1 MKSLNKLAGIKNKTV
16 ILRADFNVP
25 IIDDKIIDSFR
36 IDATLPTI
44 DYLLKKGANI
54 IILAHLGDDGKK
66 SLAPIARY
74 LNKKKYKGYF
84 EKSDNP
90 EIIRDSANR
99 LCNGEIL
106 LVENI
111 RRFAGEKENKKDF
124 AVFLASLGIAFVND
138 AFAVSHRNH
147 ASVIGIPKLL
157 PSYAGIQ
164 MEKEIK
170 MLGKIL
176 KPKHPFLFILGGA
189 KFETKLPLLK
199 KYLNIADAVF
209 VGGALANTLL
219 KERGYEIGKSLN
231 EDDIKGLKQL
241 VKNPKLL
248 LPMDVVVERGKTS
261 LKKLN
266 TVGIEEVE
274 KKDTII
280 DVGTETLT
288 RLIPLINS
296 AKLIVFNGP
305 IGKIEDGTKDLL
317 KLLAKSKAE
326 VIIGG
331 GDTDEVINELKM
343 RDKFTFVST
352 GGGATLEFLA
362 HGTLPGIKAL
372 KLALGKA

>member
-1 MKSLNKLAGIKNKTV
+1 M
-16 ILRADFNVP
+16 
-25 IIDDKIIDSFR
+25 
-36 IDATLPTI
+36 
-44 DYLLKKGANI
+44 
-54 IILAHLGDDGKK
+54 
-66 SLAPIARY
+66 
-74 LNKKKYKGYF
+74 
-84 EKSDNP
+84 
-90 EIIRDSANR
+90 
-99 LCNGEIL
+99 
-106 LVENI
+106 
-111 RRFAGEKENKKDF
+111 
-124 AVFLASLGIAFVND
+124 FLSSLGVAFVND
-138 AFAVSHRNH
+138 AFAVSHRPH
-147 ASVIGIPKLL
+147 ASVIGIPKYL

-170 MLGKIL
+170 MLSGVL

-219 KERGYEIGKSLN
+219 KERGFEIGKSLN
-231 EDDIKGLKQL
+231 EDNIKGLKSL

-248 LPMDVVVERGKTS
+248 LPMDVVVQQGKTS
-261 LKKLN
+261 L
-266 TVGIEEVE
+266 TIGVEEVG
-274 KKDTII
+274 KKDKII

-288 RLIPLINS
+288 RLIPLIND

-305 IGKIEDGTKDLL
+305 IGKIDDDTKDLL

-331 GDTDEVINELKM
+331 GDTDEIINDLKM

-362 HGTLPGIKAL
+362 NGTLPGIKIL
-372 KLALGKA
+372 N

>member
-66 SLAPIARY
+66 SLAPIAGY

-111 RRFAGEKENKKDF
+111 RRFAGEKENK
-124 AVFLASLGIAFVND
+124 I
-138 AFAVSHRNH
+138 
-147 ASVIGIPKLL
+147 
-157 PSYAGIQ
+157 
-164 MEKEIK
+164 
-170 MLGKIL
+170 
-176 KPKHPFLFILGGA
+176 
-189 KFETKLPLLK
+189 PLLK

-266 TVGIEEVE
+266 TVGIEEVRSE
-274 KKDTII
+274 ETII

-317 KLLAKSKAE
+317 KLLEKSKAE

-343 RDKFTFVST
+343 RYKFTFFST
-352 GGGATLEFLA
+352 C
-362 HGTLPGIKAL
+362 
-372 KLALGKA
+372 

>member
-1 MKSLNKLAGIKNKTV
+1 
-16 ILRADFNVP
+16 
-25 IIDDKIIDSFR
+25 
-36 IDATLPTI
+36 
-44 DYLLKKGANI
+44 
-54 IILAHLGDDGKK
+54 
-66 SLAPIARY
+66 
-74 LNKKKYKGYF
+74 
-84 EKSDNP
+84 
-90 EIIRDSANR
+90 
-99 LCNGEIL
+99 
-106 LVENI
+106 
-111 RRFAGEKENKKDF
+111 
-124 AVFLASLGIAFVND
+124 
-138 AFAVSHRNH
+138 
-147 ASVIGIPKLL
+147 
-157 PSYAGIQ
+157 
-164 MEKEIK
+164 
-170 MLGKIL
+170 
-176 KPKHPFLFILGGA
+176 
-189 KFETKLPLLK
+189 
-199 KYLNIADAVF
+199 
-209 VGGALANTLL
+209 
-219 KERGYEIGKSLN
+219 
-231 EDDIKGLKQL
+231 
-241 VKNPKLL
+241 
-248 LPMDVVVERGKTS
+248 MDVVVERGKTS

>member
-1 MKSLNKLAGIKNKTV
+1 MKSLKKLTGIKNKTI

-44 DYLLKKGANI
+44 DYILGKGANI
-54 IILAHLGDDGKK
+54 IIFAHIGDDGKK

-84 EKSDNP
+84 ETSNNK

-124 AVFLASLGIAFVND
+124 AVFLSSLGVAFVND
-138 AFAVSHRNH
+138 AFAVSHRPH
-147 ASVIGIPKLL
+147 ASVIGIPKYL

-170 MLGKIL
+170 MLSGVL

-219 KERGYEIGKSLN
+219 KERGFEIGKSLN
-231 EDDIKGLKQL
+231 EDNIKGLKSL

-248 LPMDVVVERGKTS
+248 LPMDVVVQQGKTS
-261 LKKLN
+261 L
-266 TVGIEEVE
+266 TIGVEEVG
-274 KKDTII
+274 KKDKII

-288 RLIPLINS
+288 RLIPLIND

-305 IGKIEDGTKDLL
+305 IGKIDDDTKDLL

-331 GDTDEVINELKM
+331 GDTDEIINDLKM

-362 HGTLPGIKAL
+362 NGTLPGIKIL
-372 KLALGKA
+372 N